1 MFFTFSIHLKSSWG
15 IINKIRGRDESQEA
29 KKGANHMECK
39 SYHIIWSA
47 NHIISYGVKH
57 YFFFQKQTKAFE

>member
-39 SYHIIWSA
+39 SYHIIWSEA
-47 NHIISYGVKH
+47 L
-57 YFFFQKQTKAFE
+57 FFFQKQTKAFE